1 MYVNTQARTKDTWRK
16 KRRRDLIGVAG
27 VGGNQPF
34 FCLLISGGF
43 VLFIW
48 FRKLRVVSIS
58 GFFLGDFFVSVD
70 NPSFFLL
77 SLFVYS
83 RQLHPCRSMPLFLHT
98 IQRAMSSIEPG
109 SKMRILLVIFFL
121 LSYGIC
127 DVDIYIYICFCY
139 PFFFWSNRLRCFR
152 AGANKDF
159 ILCLVLSF
167 FAESCVLLIVEVCF
181 DIRSFMSSV

>member
-1 MYVNTQARTKDTWRK
+1 MWVVINLFSVFCDIWGFCAVYLVPETK
-16 KRRRDLIGVAG
+16 
-27 VGGNQPF
+27 
-34 FCLLISGGF
+34 GGF
-43 VLFIW
+43 YIW
-48 FRKLRVVSIS
+48 
-58 GFFLGDFFVSVD
+58 FFLGDFFVSFD

-127 DVDIYIYICFCY
+127 DVDIYIYICFCTL
-139 PFFFWSNRLRCFR
+139 FFFNPFEMLSSRSQRRLYY
-152 AGANKDF
+152 
-159 ILCLVLSF
+159 
-167 FAESCVLLIVEVCF
+167 
-181 DIRSFMSSV
+181 MS